1 MQTLPTALRYFHEVA
16 STGSISDA
24 AESQHVSASAISRQI
39 SQLERHIGAAIFRRH
54 ARGMELTDAGVL
66 LLAHTRRM
74 LSEGEQLAQDL
85 SELSSGASRVIEV
98 ASSEGLA
105 ASVTPRAV
113 SAFCKEHPEVT
124 VHLSVLPS
132 AEATRQVIEG
142 TADLATIF
150 ALGPQRHVT
159 VEHSCPAPAYA
170 VVCADHPLAERT
182 QLSLAE
188 LCEYPMSMPAKGI
201 TQRELF
207 DIATSMAGLTPKI
220 ALTTDHINPAME
232 FARSGAGVTLLS
244 RFARRD
250 GLSQGLRFIP
260 IDHPAL
266 AERSAQILTMPRRRQ
281 PALVS
286 ALIQQITA
294 LMQEY

>member
-16 STGSISDA
+16 STGSISEA
-24 AESQHVSASAISRQI
+24 AEAQHVSASAISRQI
-39 SQLERHIGAAIFRRH
+39 TQLEHQVGSAVFRRH

-74 LSEGEQLAQDL
+74 LAEGEQLTHDL
-85 SELSSGASRVIEV
+85 SELSIGASRIIEV
-98 ASSEGLA
+98 VSSEGLA
-105 ASVTPRAV
+105 ASLTPRAV
-113 SAFCKEHPEVT
+113 SAFCKEHPEVS

-150 ALGPQRHVT
+150 ALGPQRGVN

-170 VVCADHPLAERT
+170 VVSTGHPLAVRT
-182 QLSLAE
+182 EVSLAE
-188 LCEYPMSMPAKGI
+188 LCDYPMSMPAKGI

-244 RFARRD
+244 HFARRD
-250 GLSQGLRFIP
+250 GLSHGLKFIP

-266 AERSAQILTMPRRRQ
+266 AERTAQILTMPRRRQ

-286 ALIQQITA
+286 ALIQQIA
-294 LMQEY
+294 AHMQEY